1 MSTIV
6 IAVSATRSPN
16 CQNRNCNNGE
26 IRRPDRTESA
36 REDVLL
42 SF

>member
-1 MSTIV
+1 MSTIA

-16 CQNRNCNNGE
+16 CQTRNCNNGE
-26 IRRPDRTESA
+26 IRRPDRTESV
-36 REDVLL
+36 REDMVL